1 MTISRTGKALAFTIV
16 VGTIVGA
23 GATVLSPVLSKAT
36 ESFPELARQDV
47 VFPEANR
54 DSKQDRLDIVVAH
67 AAASEPISYQLASV
81 DPSDVVEP
89 AQSVAAT
96 ESSSV
101 DVSNPVTASVQPV
114 VKPKT
119 APPKLPSAALV
130 RDNQIATIKERLRL
144 TAAQEAY
151 WPAVESALRGV
162 LVQVYET
169 KRRGG
174 TAIDANSAEVQQ
186 LKSAAM
192 PLLMQ
197 MREDQKREVRNFAQ
211 VIGLTDVASMI

>member
-16 VGTIVGA
+16 IGTSVGA
-23 GATVLSPVLSKAT
+23 GATVLSPVFSHAR
-36 ESFPELARQDV
+36 ESIVSQTI

-54 DSKQDRLDIVVAH
+54 DSKEDRLTIAVAH
-67 AAASEPISYQLASV
+67 AAASEAISYQLASA
-81 DPSDVVEP
+81 DSSDVVEP
-89 AQSVAAT
+89 AQSESAAAADAPT
-96 ESSSV
+96 E
-101 DVSNPVTASVQPV
+101 DVSNPVTASIRPI
-114 VKPKT
+114 VKAKP
-119 APPKLPSAALV
+119 AAPKLPSAAMV

-169 KRRGG
+169 RRRGG
-174 TAIDANSAEVQQ
+174 GPIDANSAEVQQ

-211 VIGLTDVASMI
+211 VIGLTEVASMI

>member
-1 MTISRTGKALAFTIV
+1 LAFTIV
-16 VGTIVGA
+16 IGTSVGA
-23 GATVLSPVLSKAT
+23 GATVLSPVFSHAT
-36 ESFPELARQDV
+36 ETVVSQNL

-54 DSKQDRLDIVVAH
+54 DSKEDRLTIAVGH
-67 AAASEPISYQLASV
+67 AAASEPISYQLASA

-89 AQSVAAT
+89 AQSVDVAEPTQRAAASDVPT
-96 ESSSV
+96 E
-101 DVSNPVTASVQPV
+101 DASNPATASIKPV
-114 VKPKT
+114 LKPKP
-119 APPKLPSAALV
+119 AAPKLPSAVMV

-144 TAAQEAY
+144 TAAQEEY

-174 TAIDANSAEVQQ
+174 GALDTNSAEVQR
-186 LKSAAM
+186 LKSAAI

-211 VIGLTDVASMI
+211 VIGLTEVASMI

>member
-1 MTISRTGKALAFTIV
+1 LTISRTGKALAFTIV
-16 VGTIVGA
+16 IGTSVGA
-23 GATVLSPVLSKAT
+23 GATVLSPVFSHAT
-36 ESFPELARQDV
+36 ESAVSQNL

-54 DSKQDRLDIVVAH
+54 DSKEDRLNIAVGH

-81 DPSDVVEP
+81 DPSDVTET
-89 AQSVAAT
+89 AQSEA
-96 ESSSV
+96 SV
-101 DVSNPVTASVQPV
+101 DTPTADVSNPVTASIKPTI
-114 VKPKT
+114 KPKP
-119 APPKLPSAALV
+119 AAPKLPSAALV

-144 TAAQEAY
+144 TAEQEAY

-174 TAIDANSAEVQQ
+174 GAIDTNSAEVQQ

-211 VIGLTDVASMI
+211 VMGLTDVASMI